1 MGGLSSGSVP
11 PEDGA
16 TSGDEPGGGRR
27 RVSDITA
34 EPGDAVANRL
44 ESLKTPASI
53 VLIAVTVVALICASL
68 VGGELYMRHWARS
81 QLTAMA
87 ECLMAVPPGNAAGA
101 QANSPRSLTASKK
114 LS

>member
-16 TSGDEPGGGRR
+16 TLGDEPGGGRR

-68 VGGELYMRHWARS
+68 VGGELYMRHWADPS
-81 QLTAMA
+81 
-87 ECLMAVPPGNAAGA
+87 
-101 QANSPRSLTASKK
+101 
-114 LS
+114 